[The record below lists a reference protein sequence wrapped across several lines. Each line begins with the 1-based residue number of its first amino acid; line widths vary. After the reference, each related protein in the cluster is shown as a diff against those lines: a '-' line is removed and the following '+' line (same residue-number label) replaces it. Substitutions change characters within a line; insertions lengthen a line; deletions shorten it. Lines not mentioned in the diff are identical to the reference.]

1 MLLNKNKNKG
11 SNTRRASTAKCI
23 RLIYNTIHVFY
34 RYTEWTNGVSCAGIV
49 ASLPTYCIVG
59 FQTFLI
65 LSPNYTTARLRQYGG
80 ISRPPPRLIAVSGII
95 TNHTRHQERYLTPN
109 ERKLTSAKTMSYL
122 CIGNGRERLSP
133 NPSAREGIGY
143 NRNARTR
150 FNRTS
155 RARWSRAS
163 KTCRYESKRTR
174 HAVSLQQQFINL

>member
-1 MLLNKNKNKG
+1 MLLNKNNNKG
-11 SNTRRASTAKCI
+11 SNTRRASTVNYI
-23 RLIYNTIHVFY
+23 RLIYNTIHILY
-34 RYTEWTNGVSCAGIV
+34 RYTEWTNGMSCAGIV
-49 ASLPTYCIVG
+49 ASLPACCIVG
-59 FQTFLI
+59 VQTFLV
-65 LSPNYTTARLRQYGG
+65 LFLNGTTARHRQYGG
-80 ISRPPPRLIAVSGII
+80 IPVRPRLIAVSGII
-95 TNHTRHQERYLTPN
+95 TTHTRHQERYLTPN

-122 CIGNGRERLSP
+122 CIGNGKERLSP

>member
-1 MLLNKNKNKG
+1 MK
-11 SNTRRASTAKCI
+11 RASI
-23 RLIYNTIHVFY
+23 VNYIWLIYNTIHILCQ
-34 RYTEWTNGVSCAGIV
+34 YTEWTNGVSCAGIV
-49 ASLPTYCIVG
+49 APLPTCCIVG
-59 FQTFLI
+59 VQTFLV
-65 LSPNYTTARLRQYGG
+65 LFLNATTARHRQYGG
-80 ISRPPPRLIAVSGII
+80 IPVRPRLIAVSGII

-122 CIGNGRERLSP
+122 CIGNGKERLSP

-143 NRNARTR
+143 NRNTRTR

-155 RARWSRAS
+155 RAGWTRAS